1 MLFLLFVLLVI
12 FIVSDQLRAKRLIV
26 SFFGISEDHNQLE
39 EEKRLSAFPPTIYPQ
54 TFALPSNRASNEEVV
69 LIREKVSLP

>member
-1 MLFLLFVLLVI
+1 MIFLDSKKGYYQSL
-12 FIVSDQLRAKRLIV
+12 SSELIKDDKDD
-26 SFFGISEDHNQLE
+26 ELHK
-39 EEKRLSAFPPTIYPQ
+39 EEKRQLAFPLTIYPQ

>member
-1 MLFLLFVLLVI
+1 MIFLDSKKGYYQSL
-12 FIVSDQLRAKRLIV
+12 SSELIRDDKD
-26 SFFGISEDHNQLE
+26 GQQHK